1 MFKVLIIGDV
11 TVGKTSLVQRYAN
24 DSFNKHYK
32 STVGGEFSG
41 FFSGLRKEI
50 TETPKIFGGE
60 AVAGKGFNVQG
71 GSCALNSSLIAK
83 FCLMKRLALKV
94 YCKRSYR

>member
-1 MFKVLIIGDV
+1 MVGHHDHMFKVLIIGDA

-41 FFSGLRKEI
+41 FFSGLSHKEI

-60 AVAGKGFNVQG
+60 AVVGKGG
-71 GSCALNSSLIAK
+71 
-83 FCLMKRLALKV
+83 
-94 YCKRSYR
+94 